1 MEELPVHDRGGWPN
15 AGPID
20 RSEHQLDDWEYLA
33 EGISGAAGAS
43 PACDWSA
50 HWASRFCEALICCVN
65 CRRLVSLY
73 DDLTLW
79 MTSSPTRLNS
89 ALTRLIG
96 MRMYSSARAG
106 DLHAA
111 VKALEAAVA
120 LEPFNVP
127 VLKDAGRIFRQAG
140 LLAKAEKAF
149 QDAVRWDP
157 TAADARKAIDEIRA
171 ERAVRA

>member
-1 MEELPVHDRGGWPN
+1 MAQQP
-15 AGPID
+15 
-20 RSEHQLDDWEYLA
+20 S
-33 EGISGAAGAS
+33 
-43 PACDWSA
+43 
-50 HWASRFCEALICCVN
+50 
-65 CRRLVSLY
+65 
-73 DDLTLW
+73 
-79 MTSSPTRLNS
+79 
-89 ALTRLIG
+89 
-96 MRMYSSARAG
+96 RAG